1 MARISKKLLSFA
13 LALVMLLSLGIGAYA
28 EESVPREYVY
38 YGYGMSQAAK
48 VDMHELGADDIT
60 IDGVSYAATTEDT
73 NIYIYIYDLVAA
85 KLLRESKDK
94 AAELGLDY
102 AKLCISNGRIIAKEG
117 TPEAEAKEIQEKVG
131 QLTYS
136 AKVGV
141 SVGDVF
147 DFGNGGV
154 VKLQVEIGGF
164 QLETGSGA
172 SDNSGSSGSG
182 SPAEPKKGLNI
193 VTCSEGHRPYD
204 DDEPMPQY
212 DVTTVIFD
220 YDGYTCFSKSK
231 PDEVGGKNDGY
242 VAVSRSADDEN
253 TYYVKIRFADESK
266 NTMTKAED
274 QNGKSIW
281 DNFIPCFTENEE
293 TEEIDAVGEEIII
306 YTDENGENEVQ
317 RIKLN
322 YNTPK
327 REEFVDEDGNV
338 TDTPPVDYTCERY
351 GEFTCDVPEVTGN
364 GEVEATIEIR
374 GDVAVWD

>member
-1 MARISKKLLSFA
+1 M
-13 LALVMLLSLGIGAYA
+13 
-28 EESVPREYVY
+28 
-38 YGYGMSQAAK
+38 
-48 VDMHELGADDIT
+48 
-60 IDGVSYAATTEDT
+60 
-73 NIYIYIYDLVAA
+73 
-85 KLLRESKDK
+85 
-94 AAELGLDY
+94 
-102 AKLCISNGRIIAKEG
+102 
-117 TPEAEAKEIQEKVG
+117 
-131 QLTYS
+131 
-136 AKVGV
+136 

-164 QLETGSGA
+164 QLETGGGA

-182 SPAEPKKGLNI
+182 SAAEPKKGLNI

-204 DDEPMPQY
+204 DDESMPQY

-220 YDGYTCFSKSK
+220 YDGYTRFSKSD
-231 PDEVGGKNDGY
+231 PNFVGGKNDGY
-242 VAVSRSADDEN
+242 VGVSRSADDEN
-253 TYYVKIRFADESK
+253 TYYVKIRYADESK

-293 TEEIDAVGEEIII
+293 TYKIDAVGEEIII

-327 REEFVDEDGNV
+327 REDFVDEDGNV
-338 TDTPPVDYTCERY
+338 TDTPPVDYTCEPN

-364 GEVEATIEIR
+364 GEAEATIEIR